1 MAREPE
7 RKLVDATF
15 RCLDEEGFLFLG
27 KMEYVRQVI
36 NLPGGATTYTEWK
49 QNQSRAN
56 CPHEPTHDI
65 DLHSI
70 NEPV

>member
-15 RCLDEEGFLFLG
+15 RCLDEEGFLFPG

-49 QNQSRAN
+49 KTSPERTALTN
-56 CPHEPTHDI
+56 PPMT
-65 DLHSI
+65 
-70 NEPV
+70 